1 MNKLKNIAMIAFAG
15 LALTACNNNEEPQI
29 DNAKILKIEARIC
42 GEETRANTEGNGD
55 KFLPGDII
63 KIKEVL
69 SPVEYKYIPYITNEG
84 TVNGVATFVPQS
96 DDVTFGINIDGYL
109 DNGDERCTI
118 EEFYLPEDQSTVEKL
133 RKADWIVV
141 DWDNWNSHQ
150 VNIKEQTLNLSFEHK
165 LTKVTVVI
173 SEYSNNMSNV
183 NVGEVIPTDAT
194 MYSFPNDVLNKASNI
209 EISPLITQDKTKGNH
224 KFTAI
229 VSSNCYWI
237 EGDTI
242 LKFKFEGIDYIVK
255 AKEDIVRW
263 PGKHLIINIKLNGKQ
278 TVSPSKVSV
287 AEWENGGNYSTEV
300 SNPN

>member
-1 MNKLKNIAMIAFAG
+1 M
-15 LALTACNNNEEPQI
+15 
-29 DNAKILKIEARIC
+29 
-42 GEETRANTEGNGD
+42 
-55 KFLPGDII
+55 
-63 KIKEVL
+63 
-69 SPVEYKYIPYITNEG
+69 
-84 TVNGVATFVPQS
+84 PQS
-96 DDVTFGINIDGYL
+96 DDVIFGINKDGYL
-109 DNGDERCTI
+109 DNGDERCTM

-141 DWDNWNSHQ
+141 DWDNWNTHQ

-183 NVGEVIPTDAT
+183 NVGEMIPTDAT
-194 MYSFPNDVLNKASNI
+194 IYSKIHSSEPKLLNEGETI

-229 VSSNCYWI
+229 VSSNVSFP

-255 AKEDIVRW
+255 AKESIPCW

>member
-1 MNKLKNIAMIAFAG
+1 MIAFAG

-29 DNAKILKIEARIC
+29 DNVKILKIEARIC

-63 KIKEVL
+63 KIKEMF
-69 SPVEYKYIPYITNEG
+69 SAAEYRYIPYITNEG

-96 DDVTFGINIDGYL
+96 DDVIFGINKDGYL

-141 DWDNWNSHQ
+141 DWDNWNAHQ

-173 SEYSNNMSNV
+173 SEYSSNMSNV

-194 MYSFPNDVLNKASNI
+194 MYSRPHVVLNKDSNI

-229 VSSNCYWI
+229 VSSNGCWM

-255 AKEDIVRW
+255 AKEDIDRW

>member
-42 GEETRANTEGNGD
+42 GEETRANTEENGD

-63 KIKEVL
+63 KIPEWL
-69 SPVEYKYIPYITNEG
+69 SGVRKYIPYITNEG

-96 DDVTFGINIDGYL
+96 DDVIFGNFKEGYL
-109 DNGDERCTI
+109 DNGDERCTV

-141 DWDNWNSHQ
+141 DMDNWQAHQ
-150 VNIKEQTLNLSFEHK
+150 LNIKERTLNLSFEHN

-194 MYSFPNDVLNKASNI
+194 MYSVPDDRLLNEDSNI

-229 VSSNCYWI
+229 VSSHCCWE
-237 EGDTI
+237 EGKTI
-242 LKFKFEGIDYIVK
+242 LKFKFEDIDYIVK
-255 AKEDIVRW
+255 AKEKISRF
-263 PGKHLIINIKLNGKQ
+263 PGKHIIINIKLNGKQ
-278 TVSPSKVSV
+278 TVSPSQVSV

>member
-1 MNKLKNIAMIAFAG
+1 MIAFAG

-63 KIKEVL
+63 KIQEFF
-69 SPVEYKYIPYITNEG
+69 SPVEYRYIPYITNEG

-96 DDVTFGINIDGYL
+96 DDVIFGINKDGYL

-141 DWDNWNSHQ
+141 DWDNWNTHQ

-173 SEYSNNMSNV
+173 SEYSSNMSNV

-194 MYSFPNDVLNKASNI
+194 MYSKPHFVLNKDSNI

-229 VSSNCYWI
+229 VSSNGCWM

-255 AKEDIVRW
+255 AKEDIDRL